1 LIANVV
7 HTSLNYRG
15 GAEALA
21 MTTIDALADLGF
33 DIELAVVEKPHREK
47 LESTYGNIA
56 ASVLKNISAI
66 NILKSFVT
74 SKAQKHDITINTAGD
89 ILPYFN
95 TGFTKKNAIT
105 YCHFPLATYRIEAK
119 DPVYIEFLK
128 KMHSHTSR
136 IGYYNENAN
145 LKLAKATYNK
155 MIRNSTVTTNSEYSR
170 YAIQKVFDINSIVLS
185 PPVNIDIFRN
195 SVLFNSSGNRKN
207 IILVISRLHP
217 SKKVENSIMLA
228 KLLKQNK
235 IKVRTKII
243 GNLYPTESG
252 YCTYLK
258 DMVRKYNLEN
268 YVTIHTNISFTKL
281 LELMKQ
287 CKLYLSQCPGE
298 PFGISTVEA
307 MSAGL
312 IPIVPDIGG
321 QTEYVPS
328 KFHFH
333 TFGEAV
339 QTIHSALN
347 ADDSERVRL
356 SDSVRKFSINKYIRN
371 LQQIIKKLI

>member
-1 LIANVV
+1 LIANVI

-21 MTTIDALADLGF
+21 MTTIEALAELGF
-33 DIELAVVEKPHREK
+33 DIELTVIEKPHTEK
-47 LESTYGNIA
+47 LESSFGNIT
-56 ASVLKNISAI
+56 ASILKNVSVIHT
-66 NILKSFVT
+66 LKSFVT
-74 SKAQKHDITINTAGD
+74 SKAQRYDITINTAGD

-105 YCHFPLATYRIEAK
+105 YCHFPLATYRIEAR
-119 DPVYIEFLK
+119 DPVYIKFLK
-128 KMHSHTSR
+128 KMESHTSR
-136 IGYYNENAN
+136 IGHYNENAN
-145 LKLAKATYNK
+145 LKLAKATYIK
-155 MIRNSTVTTNSEYSR
+155 MVRNSTVITNSEYSR
-170 YAIQKVFDINSIVLS
+170 KAIRKIFDINSIVLS
-185 PPVNIDIFRN
+185 PPVNTDIFRN

-207 IILVISRLHP
+207 MILVISRLHP
-217 SKKVENSIMLA
+217 SKKVENSIILA

-243 GNLYPTESG
+243 GNLHPTELG

-258 DMVRKYNLEN
+258 NMVRKYNLEN
-268 YVTIHTNISFTKL
+268 YVTIHTNISFT
-281 LELMKQ
+281 ELVEFMKQ

-321 QTEYVPS
+321 QTDYVPS

-339 QTIHSALN
+339 QIIHSALD

-356 SDSVRKFSINKYIRN
+356 SNSVRKFSINKYIRN
-371 LQQIIKKLI
+371 LQQIIKN

>member
-1 LIANVV
+1 MIANVI

-21 MTTIDALADLGF
+21 MTTIEALADLGF
-33 DIELAVVEKPHREK
+33 DIELALIEKPHTEK

-56 ASVLKNISAI
+56 VSILKNVSVVHT
-66 NILKSFVT
+66 LKSFVT
-74 SKAQKHDITINTAGD
+74 TKAQKYDLTINTAGD

-95 TGFTKKNAIT
+95 TGFTKKRAIT
-105 YCHFPLATYRIEAK
+105 YCHFPLATYRIEAR
-119 DPVYIEFLK
+119 DPVYIKFLK
-128 KMHSHTSR
+128 KMHSHTNR
-136 IGYYNENAN
+136 TGYYNENAN
-145 LKLAKATYNK
+145 LKLAKATYIK
-155 MIRNSTVTTNSEYSR
+155 MVRNSTVITNSEYSR
-170 YAIQKVFDINSIVLS
+170 KAIRKIFNIDSIVLS

-195 SVLFNSSGNRKN
+195 SVLINSSGNRKN
-207 IILVISRLHP
+207 MILVISRLHP
-217 SKKVENSIMLA
+217 SKKVENSIILA

-243 GNLYPTESG
+243 GNLHPTELG

-268 YVTIHTNISFTKL
+268 YVTIHTNISFTEL
-281 LELMKQ
+281 VELMKQ

-339 QTIHSALN
+339 QIIHSALN

-356 SDSVRKFSINKYIRN
+356 SNSVRKFSINRYISN

>member
-1 LIANVV
+1 LIANVI
-7 HTSLNYRG
+7 HTSLNYLG

-21 MTTIDALADLGF
+21 ITTIEALVELGF

-47 LESTYGNIA
+47 LETTYGNNA
-56 ASVLKNISAI
+56 ASILNNISVVRT
-66 NILKSFVT
+66 LKSFVT
-74 SKAQKHDITINTAGD
+74 SKTQKYDITINTAGD

-105 YCHFPLATYRIEAK
+105 YCHFPLATYRIEAR
-119 DPVYIEFLK
+119 DPVYIKFLE
-128 KMHSHTSR
+128 KMCSYTSR
-136 IGYYNENAN
+136 TGYYNENTN
-145 LKLAKATYNK
+145 LKLAKATYIK

-170 YAIQKVFDINSIVLS
+170 HAIRKIFDIDSIVLS
-185 PPVNIDIFRN
+185 PPVNIDVFRN

-207 IILVISRLHP
+207 IILVISRFHP
-217 SKKVENSIMLA
+217 SKRLENSIILA

-243 GNLYPTESG
+243 GNLHPTELG

-258 DMVRKYNLEN
+258 DMIQKYDLEN
-268 YVTIHTNISFTKL
+268 SVKIHTNVSSTKL
-281 LELMKQ
+281 VEFMKQ

-321 QTEYVPS
+321 QTEFVPS

-339 QTIHSALN
+339 QIIHSALN

-356 SDSVRKFSINKYIRN
+356 SNSVRKFSINRYIRN
-371 LQQIIKKLI
+371 LQQIIKRLI

>member
-1 LIANVV
+1 MIANVI

-21 MTTIDALADLGF
+21 MTTIEALADLGF
-33 DIELAVVEKPHREK
+33 DIELALIEKPHTEK

-56 ASVLKNISAI
+56 VSILKNVSVVHT
-66 NILKSFVT
+66 LKSFVT
-74 SKAQKHDITINTAGD
+74 TKAQKYDLTINTAGD

-95 TGFTKKNAIT
+95 TGFTKKRAIT
-105 YCHFPLATYRIEAK
+105 YCHFPLATYRIEAR
-119 DPVYIEFLK
+119 DPVYIKFLK
-128 KMHSHTSR
+128 KMHSHTNR
-136 IGYYNENAN
+136 TGYYNENAN
-145 LKLAKATYNK
+145 LKLAKATYIK
-155 MIRNSTVTTNSEYSR
+155 MVRNSTVITNSEYSR
-170 YAIQKVFDINSIVLS
+170 KAIRKIFNINSIVLS

-195 SVLFNSSGNRKN
+195 SVLINSSGNRKN
-207 IILVISRLHP
+207 MILVISRLHP
-217 SKKVENSIMLA
+217 SKKVENSIILA

-243 GNLYPTESG
+243 GNLHPTELG

-268 YVTIHTNISFTKL
+268 YVTIHTNISFTEL
-281 LELMKQ
+281 VELMKQ

-339 QTIHSALN
+339 QIIHSALN

-356 SDSVRKFSINKYIRN
+356 SNSVRKFSINRYISN

>member
-1 LIANVV
+1 MIANVV

-21 MTTIDALADLGF
+21 ITTIDALVDLGF
-33 DIELAVVEKPHREK
+33 DIELAVVERPHREK
-47 LESTYGNIA
+47 LESSFGNIA
-56 ASVLKNISAI
+56 ASILKNVSVVRT
-66 NILKSFVT
+66 LKSFVT

-105 YCHFPLATYRIEAK
+105 YCHFPLAMYRIEAK

-128 KMHSHTSR
+128 KMRAYPRRSE
-136 IGYYNENAN
+136 YNENTI

-207 IILVISRLHP
+207 MILVISRLHP
-217 SKKVENSIMLA
+217 SKKVENSIILA

-243 GNLYPTESG
+243 GNLHPTELG

-356 SDSVRKFSINKYIRN
+356 SDSVTKFSINRYTRN

>member
-1 LIANVV
+1 M
-7 HTSLNYRG
+7 NYRG

-21 MTTIDALADLGF
+21 MTTIEALADLGF
-33 DIELAVVEKPHREK
+33 DIELALIEKPHTEK

-56 ASVLKNISAI
+56 VSILKNVSVVHT
-66 NILKSFVT
+66 LKSFVT
-74 SKAQKHDITINTAGD
+74 TKAQKYDLTINTAGD

-95 TGFTKKNAIT
+95 TGFTKKRAIT
-105 YCHFPLATYRIEAK
+105 YCHFPLATYRIEAR
-119 DPVYIEFLK
+119 DPVYIKFLK
-128 KMHSHTSR
+128 KMHSHTNR
-136 IGYYNENAN
+136 TGYYNENAN
-145 LKLAKATYNK
+145 LKLAKATYIK
-155 MIRNSTVTTNSEYSR
+155 MVRNSTVITNSEYSR
-170 YAIQKVFDINSIVLS
+170 KAIRKIFNIDSIVLS

-195 SVLFNSSGNRKN
+195 SVLINSSGNRKN
-207 IILVISRLHP
+207 MILVISRLHP
-217 SKKVENSIMLA
+217 SKKVENSIILA

-243 GNLYPTESG
+243 GNLHPTELG

-268 YVTIHTNISFTKL
+268 YVTIHTNISFTEL
-281 LELMKQ
+281 VELMKQ

-339 QTIHSALN
+339 QIIHSALN

-356 SDSVRKFSINKYIRN
+356 SNSVRKFSINRYISN